1 MNRSYH
7 HDKYWN
13 LGTGMQS
20 LYGEEAARKRAVAS
34 KSRHHLPEIEPDD
47 FYRPHYV
54 SGEGMLPTIILMF
67 VMFLLLITGITSFG
81 LTKETSPDGSHIHW
95 TLFGKYLINED
106 GHIKSH
112 HYGHPEKCAICKR
125 IFAEM
130 ADKSR

>member
-112 HYGHPEKCAICKR
+112 YGHPEKCAICKR

>member
-7 HDKYWN
+7 HNKYWN

-20 LYGEEAARKRAVAS
+20 LYGEEAARKRAIAS
-34 KSRHHLPEIEPDD
+34 RNRHHLPKTEPDD

-67 VMFLLLITGITSFG
+67 VMFLLLMAGMASFG